1 MFDKIPESN
10 VLMNSYGIVVPQN
23 QRVSKWHKGR
33 HWKKVFI
40 RRLENGYP
48 RMLFASITLQGAG
61 LSSVN
66 FVNIPFSI
74 SKGRFLLFNPLL
86 NAGGRHKF
94 AGYWKHQHWA
104 PLSCGSMEFSAF
116 LVFVV
121 WTSSMTYLTFG
132 KGEWQTA
139 NHFLSLYSLFSPS
152 YLISITLSFYFADL
166 QQWMQ
171 WAYKVSF

>member
-23 QRVSKWHKGR
+23 QSVSKWHKGR
-33 HWKKVFI
+33 HWKKVFL

-66 FVNIPFSI
+66 FVNTPFSI

-86 NAGGRHKF
+86 NAGGRLHR
-94 AGYWKHQHWA
+94 WLTWR
-104 PLSCGSMEFSAF
+104 
-116 LVFVV
+116 LVKV
-121 WTSSMTYLTFG
+121 SG
-132 KGEWQTA
+132 KLQIISYPYIHSLA
-139 NHFLSLYSLFSPS
+139 RAILFPSLFLSISLIHNSGCNE
-152 YLISITLSFYFADL
+152 LIKFRFKKSKILNS
-166 QQWMQ
+166 QQTWI
-171 WAYKVSF
+171 

>member
-1 MFDKIPESN
+1 MFEKILESN
-10 VLMNSYGIVVPQN
+10 VLMNSYGILAPQN
-23 QRVSKWHKGR
+23 QSVSKWHKGR

-48 RMLFASITLQGAG
+48 RMLFASITLQGVG

-86 NAGGRHKF
+86 NAGGQHEF
-94 AGYWKHQHWA
+94 AACWKHQYWA
-104 PLSCGSMEFSAF
+104 PLSRGSIEFSAF
-116 LVFVV
+116 LEFRV

-139 NHFLSLYSLFSPS
+139 KHFIL
-152 YLISITLSFYFADL
+152 
-166 QQWMQ
+166 
-171 WAYKVSF
+171 